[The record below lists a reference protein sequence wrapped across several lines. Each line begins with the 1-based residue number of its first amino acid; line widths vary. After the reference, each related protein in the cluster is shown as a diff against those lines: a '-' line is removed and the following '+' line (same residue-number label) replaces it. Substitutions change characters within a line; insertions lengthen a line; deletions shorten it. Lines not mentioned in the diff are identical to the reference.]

1 MSLLHLLSVSGV
13 IAASVVS
20 TLVYV
25 DSTRRG
31 LPSSAGRLRALAF
44 GVPSF
49 GGFLVPYV
57 YADHLHYVYF
67 VLIKQHPHVVSPYE
81 LLAVNLA
88 TGVLICTGVLVLY
101 FLGSRY
107 VSPGEN
113 DGAPAP

>member
-1 MSLLHLLSVSGV
+1 MALLPILSVSGV

-20 TLVYV
+20 ALVYA

-31 LPSSAGRLRALAF
+31 LPSPVRRLRALAF

-57 YADHLHYVYF
+57 YADHLHHVYF
-67 VLIKQHPHVVSPYE
+67 VLIKQHPHLVSPYE

-88 TGVLICTGVLVLY
+88 TGVLICAGVLVLY
-101 FLGSRY
+101 VLGSRY
-107 VSPGEN
+107 VSPGATEET
-113 DGAPAP
+113 PAP